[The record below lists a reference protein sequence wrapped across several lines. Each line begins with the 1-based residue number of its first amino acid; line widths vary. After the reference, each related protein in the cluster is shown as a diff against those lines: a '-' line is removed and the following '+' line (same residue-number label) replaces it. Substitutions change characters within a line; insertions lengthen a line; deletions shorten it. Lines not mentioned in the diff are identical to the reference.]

1 MSGDPHR
8 PRLRGRRKI
17 GGRGDPVVFVADEQT
32 AVTIDAPRWA
42 ALAEQVLVAEGV
54 RGNSELSLLF
64 IEEEDIAE
72 LNLQFLGKGGPTDV
86 LAFPIDADEIA
97 PSIPPMSDKSGPDRS
112 PLDHEELP
120 LLLGDIV
127 VCPAVAMRQA
137 ADHAGTP
144 DDELALLIVHGLLHV
159 LGHDHAEPE
168 ETAVMRNRE
177 RELLEELHWHGP
189 APAGFR
195 QEHPADEGATE

>member
-8 PRLRGRRKI
+8 PRLRGRPKI
-17 GGRGDPVVFVADEQT
+17 GGAGDPVVFVADEQI
-32 AVTIDAPRWA
+32 AVAVDAPRWA
-42 ALAEQVLVAEGV
+42 SLAEQVLIAEGV
-54 RGNSELSLLF
+54 RGNAELSLLF
-64 IEEEDIAE
+64 VEEEDIAE

-97 PSIPPMSDKSGPDRS
+97 PSVPPMADKSGPDRS
-112 PLDHEELP
+112 PLDREDLP

-127 VCPAVAMRQA
+127 VCPAVAVRQA
-137 ADHAGTP
+137 PTHAGTP
-144 DDELALLIVHGLLHV
+144 DDEIALLIVHGLLHV
-159 LGHDHAEPE
+159 LGHDHAEAE

-177 RELLEELHWHGP
+177 RELLEELHWQGP

-195 QEHPADEGATE
+195 QEHPDDPEDTE

>member
-8 PRLRGRRKI
+8 PRLRARRKV
-17 GGRGDPVVFVADEQT
+17 GGAGDPVVFVADEQT
-32 AVTIDAPRWA
+32 AVIIDAARWA
-42 ALAEQVLVAEGV
+42 DLAEQVLIAEGV
-54 RGNSELSLLF
+54 RGNTELSLLF
-64 IEEEDIAE
+64 VEEEDIAE

-97 PSIPPMSDKSGPDRS
+97 PSVPPMADKSGPDRS
-112 PLDHEELP
+112 PLDREELP

-127 VCPAVAMRQA
+127 VCPVVALRQA
-137 ADHAGTP
+137 PTHAGTP
-144 DDELALLIVHGLLHV
+144 DDELALPIVHGLLHV

-177 RELLEELHWHGP
+177 RELLEEFHWHAP
-189 APAGFR
+189 APAAFR
-195 QEHPADEGATE
+195 QEHDE